1 MKDPEEKAGVF
12 DVSLRP
18 TCPLLSGWRITQLM
32 RLPGGSFAAR
42 PAVTEFVSPRGDIPH
57 SAAVY
62 GNFLYYIL

>member
-18 TCPLLSGWRITQLM
+18 TCPLLSGQRITQLM
-32 RLPGGSFAAR
+32 RSPGGSFAAR

-57 SAAVY
+57 SAAIY
-62 GNFLYYIL
+62 GNFLYYIF